1 MLWLVEA
8 VAYDDDAAAEV
19 TYRWAS
25 GGGFTTRP
33 DDSPAN
39 TVYDARLIDPGNWE
53 QHLFKSRTTRGR
65 SETAL
70 GVITVN
76 NADGALDGLWS
87 MGWGRSVRILMG
99 PDTATELADFA
110 LIATHTSVGVERTRT
125 TLRISLKDRQA
136 EVADKPMNATK
147 YAGDNALPDGVEG
160 VEEDLKGRPKP
171 RVFGEVEEVPLP
183 MVNTSKL
190 TLQITDARP
199 QAVSIT
205 SVKDQ
210 AASPEITAGT
220 SQASISALQAATVT
234 ASEYDYYTGSTS
246 DGGFIRL
253 GSSPNGVI
261 TATLVEGTNDAA
273 RTVAQIVR
281 RILTGPGGLT
291 DSDLDLDSFT
301 ALDTA
306 NSAVVGLWTGTD
318 DMTVGDALDTLCASV
333 GAFWT
338 VDADGKFAVGRL
350 DAPAPLES
358 VATLTDEDILQDG
371 FELVVPS
378 DTERGIPTYRV
389 IVEYGRIHHVFS
401 DADMAGSVS
410 QADRSRLKQEYRRTD
425 PDDDAAVLLKH
436 PLSKELVITTQ
447 LRTLAAAEAERD
459 RLAGLYGVEREIAVV
474 PVSADTGAG
483 IGLNE
488 TVTLESTRFG
498 WSSGKDFRLI
508 GRIHE
513 YARARVTLIFW
524 G

>member
-8 VAYDDDAAAEV
+8 VAYDDVEAAEV

-39 TVYDARLIDPGNWE
+39 AVYDARLIDPGNWE
-53 QHLFKSRTTRGR
+53 QHLFKPRTTRGR

-99 PDTATELADFA
+99 PDTATELADFT

-125 TLRISLKDRQA
+125 TLRILLKDRQA
-136 EVADKPMNATK
+136 DVADKPMNATK
-147 YAGDNALPDGVEG
+147 YAGDNALPAGVEG
-160 VEEDLKGRPKP
+160 VEGDLKGRSKP
-171 RVFGEVEEVPLP
+171 RLYGECEALPVPL
-183 MVNTSKL
+183 VNTSKL
-190 TLQITDARP
+190 AYQISDMRV
-199 QAVSIT
+199 QAIT
-205 SVKDQ
+205 VQAIDDQ
-210 AASPEITAGT
+210 GVAITAGT
-220 SQASISALQAATVT
+220 THASLSALMAATVT
-234 ASEYDYYTGSTS
+234 AGQYDAYLGSTS
-246 DGGFIRL
+246 DGAYVRL
-253 GSSPNGVI
+253 GSAPNGIV
-261 TATLVEGTNDAA
+261 TADATEGTNDAA

-410 QADRSRLKQEYRRTD
+410 QADRARLKQEYRRTD

-447 LRTLAAAEAERD
+447 LRTLAAAETERD

-483 IGLNE
+483 IGINE
-488 TVTLESTRFG
+488 TVTLESARFG
-498 WSSGKDFRLI
+498 WASGKDFRLI